1 MLPRADEGQAC
12 GCQVIFFQAPYV
24 LYEPNT
30 QSSIGQ
36 NMSLNWDLL
45 AQRILPHQ
53 RFILTSH
60 IRPDCDALGS
70 ELGMAGILKQL
81 GKDVRIVNGNPTP
94 PSLSFLDPSQAIEV
108 IGETTSQSEVDGDCL
123 IVLDT
128 SAWAQLGP
136 MGEVLRK
143 FTGTKLCIDHHI
155 GEDDLGTEFF
165 KDTSAEATG
174 HLVTV
179 LAEKLKVKIT
189 KPMATAL
196 YAAIATD
203 TGWFRFGSTTA
214 ATYRIAATLLDN
226 GAVPAEIY
234 SDLYERDTLGRL
246 RLRGRI
252 LARTEPELDGRLMH
266 TYVLAE
272 DFTDTGAVPSDT
284 EDAINLT
291 LAVSGTKFAVI
302 FVEQLK
308 GGFKISFRSRC
319 SADCNQIAREFGGGG
334 HKAAAGAFVDGQ
346 LRDVQQRVL
355 DVVRATLQNLT

>member
-1 MLPRADEGQAC
+1 
-12 GCQVIFFQAPYV
+12 V
-24 LYEPNT
+24 LYKLNSK
-30 QSSIGQ
+30 SSIGQ

-45 AQRILPHQ
+45 TQRILPHQ

-94 PSLSFLDPSQAIEV
+94 PSLSFLDPSQMIEV
-108 IGETTSQSEVDGDCL
+108 LGETTSQSEVDGDCL

-136 MGEVLRK
+136 MGEVLRNFK
-143 FTGTKLCIDHHI
+143 GTKLCIDHHM

-165 KDTSAEATG
+165 KDTSAEAAG
-174 HLVTV
+174 HLVAV
-179 LAEKLKVKIT
+179 LAEKLNVKIT

-214 ATYRIAATLLDN
+214 STYRVAAKLLES
-226 GAVPAEIY
+226 GAVPAEVY
-234 SDLYERDTLGRL
+234 SDLYEQDTLGRL

-252 LARTEPELDGRLMH
+252 LARTEPELDGKLLH
-266 TYVLAE
+266 TYVLAD
-272 DFTDTGAVPSDT
+272 DFSDTGAIASDT

-291 LAVSGTKFAVI
+291 LAVAGTKFAVI

-319 SADCNQIAREFGGGG
+319 TADCNQIAREFGGGG

-355 DVVRATLQNLT
+355 DVVRAALKTVA

>member
-319 SADCNQIAREFGGGG
+319 SADCNQVAREFGGGG

-355 DVVRATLQNLT
+355 DVVRAALQNLT